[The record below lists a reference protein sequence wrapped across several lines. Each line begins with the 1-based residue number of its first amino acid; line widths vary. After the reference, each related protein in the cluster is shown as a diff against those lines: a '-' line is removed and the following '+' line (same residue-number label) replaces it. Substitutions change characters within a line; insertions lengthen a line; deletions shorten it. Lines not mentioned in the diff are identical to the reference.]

1 MSTPSLNAEKWLLP
15 TVLLYCRRTLQH
27 LNPRRGNL
35 ILSPRMSH
43 STFIGLC
50 LVLFLALLFFRTS
63 DWATTDV
70 SPVLLFHQLSCHAPT
85 GVYIYFRCSHLMA
98 CLVRVPRTKNLYLR
112 PSWSVYVAPCVF
124 FSWLPCILA
133 FSSAECHST
142 AIEFVYCTSLTSTI
156 GLQW

>member
-50 LVLFLALLFFRTS
+50 LVLFLALLFFYDIRLS
-63 DWATTDV
+63 NNWCWPCAIVPSIVV
-70 SPVLLFHQLSCHAPT
+70 SCS
-85 GVYIYFRCSHLMA
+85 YWSIYFRCSHLMA
-98 CLVRVPRTKNLYLR
+98 CPVRVPRTKNFYLR
-112 PSWSVYVAPCVF
+112 PSWWSVYVAPRVF
-124 FSWLPCILA
+124 LVDFPVFWL
-133 FSSAECHST
+133 SAQRSVIVPQASLST
-142 AIEFVYCTSLTSTI
+142 VLVW
-156 GLQW
+156 LVP